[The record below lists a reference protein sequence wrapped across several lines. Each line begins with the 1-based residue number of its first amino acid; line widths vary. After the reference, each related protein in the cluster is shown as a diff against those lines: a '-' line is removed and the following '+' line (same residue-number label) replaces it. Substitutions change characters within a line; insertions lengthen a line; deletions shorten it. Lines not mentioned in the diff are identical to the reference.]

1 MRKIGVVLPWDSP
14 FIWRHSMENML
25 NWNKPPDTETNFFFG
40 KGWCAAA
47 RHNHGVEKALEW
59 GADLIVF
66 AGSDHIVERDYIVKL
81 YGNVFDDGWDMA
93 TGIISSRGA
102 FVREGG
108 VFTYWAFKGMDI
120 PYPPSE
126 HGGEHGVMPGKL
138 PGFAYDHITTIPRFW
153 QRVGKDA
160 PSQEIQCVG
169 TGTLAVKKE
178 VFSALERPWFAEQL
192 LKDNAN
198 FGRHAT
204 NDTAFV
210 ARAVF
215 DHGFRLWL
223 NTDIDAR
230 HLEIFPIDPTYEE
243 RFEDKKGE
251 SNWSPIGSVMAQGN
265 F

>member
-25 NWNKPPDTETNFFFG
+25 NWNRPKDTEVNFFFG

-59 GADLIVF
+59 GADLVVF
-66 AGSDHIVERDYIVKL
+66 AGSDHIVERDYLVKL
-81 YGNVFDDGWDMA
+81 YSNVFDDGWDMA

-108 VFTYWAFKGMDI
+108 VFTYWAFLGMDM
-120 PYPPSE
+120 PYPPKE
-126 HGGEHGVMPGKL
+126 QDGEHSKMPGKL
-138 PGFAYDHITTIPRFW
+138 PGFAYDHITTTPRLW

-160 PSQEIQCVG
+160 PSQEIQCIG
-169 TGTLAVKKE
+169 TGTLAVRKE
-178 VFSALERPWFAEQL
+178 VFEAMERPWFKERL
-192 LKDNAN
+192 LEGDKN
-198 FGRHAT
+198 FRRHAT

-210 ARAVF
+210 ASAVF
-215 DHGFRLWL
+215 DYGFKLWL

-230 HLEIFPIDPTYEE
+230 HLEIFPIDETYAE
-243 RFEDKKGE
+243 RFKDKKDE
-251 SNWSPIGSVMAQGN
+251 SHWSPIGSVLDQDN